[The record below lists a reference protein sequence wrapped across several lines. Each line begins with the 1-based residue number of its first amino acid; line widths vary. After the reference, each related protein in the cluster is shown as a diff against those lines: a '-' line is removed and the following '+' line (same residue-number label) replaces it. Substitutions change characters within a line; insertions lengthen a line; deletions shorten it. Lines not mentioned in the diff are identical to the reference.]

1 MPSESY
7 HYLHDVLG
15 SVIGLVDDA
24 GKMVERYTYDPYGK
38 VFIEKW
44 DAAANGGNGDWT
56 ASAEPVSGLPVS
68 SVGNPFMWTGHR
80 YDAAVGLHAT
90 LYRTYSP
97 TLGKPARKSST
108 LRIRP
113 S

>member
-1 MPSESY
+1 
-7 HYLHDVLG
+7 
-15 SVIGLVDDA
+15 
-24 GKMVERYTYDPYGK
+24 MVERYTYDPYGK

-44 DAAANGGNGDWT
+44 DATANGGSGAWI
-56 ASAEPVSGLPVS
+56 ASAEPTSGMPYS
-68 SVGNPFMWTGHR
+68 SVSNPFMWTGHR
-80 YDAAVGLHAT
+80 YDAAVGLYAT
-90 LYRTYSP
+90 HYRTYSP